1 MITHNYDEVNNLLD
15 LVFIG
20 KNGLSEVYK
29 AIDFIMDL
37 PLMQKN
43 LYVRIIIQKDSFGF
57 GVKELASILKYNRR
71 ITLKYE
77 KVIAA
82 LVVNDPVQTAI
93 SYLFRDGLEGL
104 NYYCR
109 VFSSFK
115 AATRWLYIDIK
126 RKC

>member
-1 MITHNYDEVNNLLD
+1 MITHNYDEVDNLLD

-20 KNGLSEVYK
+20 RNGLSEVYK

-43 LYVRIIIQKDSFGF
+43 LYVRIIIRKDSFGF
-57 GVKELASILKYNRR
+57 GVKELSSILKYNRR
-71 ITLKYE
+71 VTLKYE

-82 LVVNDPVQTAI
+82 LVVSDPIETAI
-93 SYLFRDGLEGL
+93 SYLFRDGLDDL

-109 VFSSFK
+109 VFSTYK
-115 AATRWLYIDIK
+115 AANDWLYINIK
-126 RKC
+126 